1 MTTALAILS
10 IILGTV
16 YTSYGLMTILDLAGG
31 WRRYG
36 FSHFGLAWIAMAF
49 TCGPHHL
56 EHGLHIL
63 SGDRGA
69 GPLELFAVVVGFP
82 AGVIWFL
89 LRVEATLGGRG
100 DRIARGDAPLV
111 RALPSLSAVY
121 VLAFGGLATAAL
133 LSPEQFPPM
142 VASNVLLI
150 VLYSMIGW
158 YLLRTQ
164 LATNDATGHW
174 SVSGVALTIVFPTCA
189 LMHAAWA
196 VYQVTGRYE
205 ADIHTIVIDW
215 LAVPAAA
222 YFLWVVRGLYAG
234 TVRDW
239 NEATTG
245 AVPDTAPVPTT

>member
-1 MTTALAILS
+1 VTLTLAILS
-10 IILGTV
+10 IVLGVV
-16 YTSYGLMTILDLAGG
+16 YTSYGLMTVVDLAKG
-31 WRRYG
+31 WRHYG
-36 FSHFGLAWIAMAF
+36 MSHFGLAWIAMAF

-63 SGDRGA
+63 NGDRGA
-69 GPLELFAVVVGFP
+69 GPLELLAVVVGFP

-111 RALPSLSAVY
+111 RALPAMSGAYLVGFV
-121 VLAFGGLATAAL
+121 VLAAIAL
-133 LSPEQFPPM
+133 RAPEQLPPM
-142 VASNVLLI
+142 VASNLLLV

-158 YLLRTQ
+158 YLLQTQ
-164 LATNDATGHW
+164 LATHAATGHW

-189 LMHAAWA
+189 LMHAAWV
-196 VYQVTGRYE
+196 VYQVAGRYE

-245 AVPDTAPVPTT
+245 AAPVHEPMVSG

>member
-1 MTTALAILS
+1 MLT
-10 IILGTV
+10 
-16 YTSYGLMTILDLAGG
+16 
-31 WRRYG
+31 
-36 FSHFGLAWIAMAF
+36 
-49 TCGPHHL
+49 
-56 EHGLHIL
+56 
-63 SGDRGA
+63 GDRPA

-89 LRVEATLGGRG
+89 LRVEAMLGGSG
-100 DRIARGDAPLV
+100 DRIARGDAPIV
-111 RALPSLSAVY
+111 RALPALSVVY
-121 VLAFGGLATAAL
+121 ALAFVAGLGVAVS
-133 LSPEQFPPM
+133 SPQQLPPM
-142 VASNVLLI
+142 VAANLLLV

-164 LATNDATGHW
+164 LATHAATGHW